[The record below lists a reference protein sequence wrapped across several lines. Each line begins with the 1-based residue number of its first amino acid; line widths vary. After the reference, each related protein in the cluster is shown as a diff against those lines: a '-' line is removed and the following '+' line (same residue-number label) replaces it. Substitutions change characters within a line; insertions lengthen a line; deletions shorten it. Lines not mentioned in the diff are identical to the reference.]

1 MGTIGQKPTKAGDLV
16 MSKSISAALDKADT
30 ASESVSIIVGF
41 LTGVLNTV
49 GYVLTAKV
57 LANEL
62 QETLQAMEE
71 VMSGYAEMT
80 DKLNQLEQMA
90 KVINKDS

>member
-1 MGTIGQKPTKAGDLV
+1 

-71 VMSGYAEMT
+71 VMSGYAEMA
-80 DKLNQLEQMA
+80 DKLNQLEQTVE
-90 KVINKDS
+90 VINKAS

>member
-1 MGTIGQKPTKAGDLV
+1 

>member
-1 MGTIGQKPTKAGDLV
+1 

-41 LTGVLNTV
+41 LTGILNTV
-49 GYVLTAKV
+49 GYTSTAKV

-62 QETLQAMEE
+62 QETLQAIEE
-71 VMSGYAEMT
+71 VMTGYAEVSA
-80 DKLNQLEQMA
+80 KLSQLEQVV
-90 KVINKDS
+90 KVINKPS